1 MGMGSEI
8 ILILLVLLFVMILMG
23 FHIGIVLGVMSGL
36 GVYLIIGNAGA
47 ALSIISS
54 TAYDAVR
61 NQIFAVIPLF
71 VLMGDLVA
79 KSGAA
84 TDLYRLCDRGLSRLP
99 GRLAVATVAGN
110 AVFAAVTGVSV
121 ASAATFSRI
130 AYPEM
135 RRFGYDR
142 RFALGSIAGS
152 ACLGMLIPP
161 SILLIVWGILTEL
174 SVGSL
179 FVAGVVPGLVLT
191 LVFATY
197 NVVKAK
203 RNPELAPRIEV
214 DASDVETP
222 AQRRAERLGGLGIL
236 ALIMLVIGG
245 IWGGMFTPSEAA
257 GFGVIGALVLGLAK
271 GMRGKELM
279 QAIYDAGK
287 TTAPILFLL
296 ITASMYSRLLAF
308 GGIVSIIQDFF
319 NGLGAG
325 PAMLILIITV
335 VWLVLGM
342 VIDSVSIILLT
353 VPIFAPIA
361 MQTGFDPIAFAIF
374 GILVIEAGLLTPP
387 FGLLVYT
394 VKGSVPDPDVTLT
407 DIFVG
412 STPYMVM
419 IMFVAFLIWAF
430 PKLATGLLVLM

>member
-1 MGMGSEI
+1 MGSEI
-8 ILILLVLLFVMILMG
+8 ILILLALQFALILLG
-23 FHIGIVLGVMSGL
+23 FHIGIVLGLISGL
-36 GVYLIIGNAGA
+36 GVYLIIGNAEA

-71 VLMGDLVA
+71 VLMGDIVA

-99 GRLAVATVAGN
+99 GRLSVATVAGN

-135 RRFGYDR
+135 RKYGYDR

-161 SILLIVWGILTEL
+161 SILLIVWAILTEL
-174 SVGSL
+174 SVGAL

-191 LVFATY
+191 FVFAAY
-197 NVVKAK
+197 NVIKAS
-203 RNPELAPRIEV
+203 RNPELAPRIVV
-214 DASDVETP
+214 DPDNMATQQQLRS
-222 AQRRAERLGGLGIL
+222 ERLGGLGIM
-236 ALIMLVIGG
+236 ALIVLVIGG
-245 IWGGMFTPSEAA
+245 IWGGLFTPSEAA
-257 GFGVIGALVLGLAK
+257 GVGVIGALALGLAK

-308 GGIVSIIQDFF
+308 GGIVNIIQDFF
-319 NGLGAG
+319 DGLGVS
-325 PAMLILIITV
+325 PAMLVLIIAII
-335 VWLVLGM
+335 WLLLGM
-342 VIDSVSIILLT
+342 IIDSVSIILLT
-353 VPIFAPIA
+353 VPIFAPMVVA
-361 MQTGFDPIAFAIF
+361 TGFDPIAFAIF

-394 VKGSVPDPDVTLT
+394 VKGSVPDPDVTLG
-407 DIFVG
+407 DIFIG
-412 STPYMVM
+412 STPYLIM
-419 IMFVAFLIWAF
+419 ILFVAFLIWLF
-430 PKLATGLLVLM
+430 PALATGLLVFM

>member
-1 MGMGSEI
+1 MGSEI
-8 ILILLVLLFVMILMG
+8 ILILLALQFALILLG
-23 FHIGIVLGVMSGL
+23 FHIGIVLGLISGL
-36 GVYLIIGNAGA
+36 GVYLIIGNAEA

-71 VLMGDLVA
+71 VLMGDIVA

-99 GRLAVATVAGN
+99 GRLSVATVAGN

-135 RRFGYDR
+135 RKFGYDR

-161 SILLIVWGILTEL
+161 SILLIVWAILTEL
-174 SVGSL
+174 SVGAL

-191 LVFATY
+191 FVFAAY
-197 NVVKAK
+197 NVIKAI
-203 RNPELAPRIEV
+203 RNPELAPRIVV
-214 DASDVETP
+214 DPNNMATP
-222 AQRRAERLGGLGIL
+222 QQLRSERLGGLGIL

-245 IWGGMFTPSEAA
+245 IWGGLFTPSEAA
-257 GFGVIGALVLGLAK
+257 GVGVIGALALGLAK

-308 GGIVSIIQDFF
+308 GGIINIIQDFF
-319 NGLGAG
+319 DGLGVS
-325 PAMLILIITV
+325 PAMLVLIIAII
-335 VWLVLGM
+335 WLLLGM
-342 VIDSVSIILLT
+342 IIDSVSIILLT
-353 VPIFAPIA
+353 VPIFAPMVVA
-361 MQTGFDPIAFAIF
+361 TGFDPIAFAIF

-394 VKGSVPDPDVTLT
+394 VKGSVPDPDVTLG
-407 DIFVG
+407 DIFIG
-412 STPYMVM
+412 STPYLIM
-419 IMFVAFLIWAF
+419 ILFVAFLIWLF
-430 PKLATGLLVLM
+430 PALATGLLAFM